1 MSRVDFE
8 LETGPGG
15 REGTPAKTDGDVC
28 YHLCKPLKVYVSL
41 KPAKKKGNLRM
52 KIYTY
57 IR

>member
-41 KPAKKKGNLRM
+41 KPAKKKKG
-52 KIYTY
+52 I
-57 IR
+57 